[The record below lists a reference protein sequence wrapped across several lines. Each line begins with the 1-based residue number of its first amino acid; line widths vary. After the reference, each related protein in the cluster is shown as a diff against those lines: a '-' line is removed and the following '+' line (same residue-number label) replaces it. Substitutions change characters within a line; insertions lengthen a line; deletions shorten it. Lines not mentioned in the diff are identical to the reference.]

1 MYNGKLNY
9 PIGNY
14 SLDILLDNKI
24 YIEYSGSGHELC
36 VSSGKITKEN
46 FKKREAD
53 RFDYLKNM
61 GYKMILYINKTDKL
75 PDDEYMIRLLK
86 YCIDFL
92 NDTNNYKI
100 EINLDD
106 RNIEI

>member
-1 MYNGKLNY
+1 
-9 PIGNY
+9 
-14 SLDILLDNKI
+14 
-24 YIEYSGSGHELC
+24 
-36 VSSGKITKEN
+36 
-46 FKKREAD
+46 
-53 RFDYLKNM
+53 
-61 GYKMILYINKTDKL
+61 MILYINKTDKL

-106 RNIEI
+106 RNIEIWNNSKIDDFRVKNRASNGFIFKVI

>member
-1 MYNGKLNY
+1 
-9 PIGNY
+9 
-14 SLDILLDNKI
+14 
-24 YIEYSGSGHELC
+24 
-36 VSSGKITKEN
+36 
-46 FKKREAD
+46 
-53 RFDYLKNM
+53 
-61 GYKMILYINKTDKL
+61 MILYINKTDKL